1 MRPLPIIALLC
12 SVLVLSVAC
21 TLLIGAVPIAFS
33 DVFTSLFF
41 PHLVDA
47 TTVDIIVSVRLPR
60 LCIAIIVGMAL
71 SCAGATFQGVLRN
84 DLADPYTLGVASGA
98 AFGAASAFAFTASMD
113 FGGLWI
119 VPIGAFVSALATLG
133 VVFAISHHQHTASVI
148 LAGIIVQ
155 AFLAAAVS
163 SIIFAQGSAANT
175 IVFWMMGK
183 LSMRGWDFVAITALP
198 VIASTILLCVHG
210 QTINVFSLGEQ
221 KASSLGVSVFK
232 KRWALLGIATLAS
245 SFAVATAGVIGFVG
259 LLVPHIVRLLVGDDY
274 RIVLPSSA
282 IAGSIYVLWADA
294 LARTLIAPTELPIGI
309 VTALL
314 GAPFFLYVLR
324 KRMR

>member
-1 MRPLPIIALLC
+1 MRPRPIIFLL
-12 SVLVLSVAC
+12 SGVLILSVAC
-21 TLLIGAVPIAFS
+21 TLLIGAVPIAIS
-33 DVFTSLFF
+33 DVFASLFF
-41 PHLVDA
+41 PDLVDA

-71 SCAGATFQGVLRN
+71 SCAGAAFQGILRN
-84 DLADPYTLGVASGA
+84 ALADPYTLGVASGA
-98 AFGAASAFAFTASMD
+98 AFGAASAFALTASVD
-113 FGGLWI
+113 WGGLWI
-119 VPIGAFVSALATLG
+119 VPIGAFVCALATLG

-148 LAGIIVQ
+148 LAGIVVQ

-163 SIIFAQGSAANT
+163 SIIFAQGSAANA

-198 VIASTILLCVHG
+198 VIASTVWLCVHG
-210 QTINVFSLGEQ
+210 HTINVFSLGEH
-221 KASSLGVSVFK
+221 KASSLGVSMFT
-232 KRWALLGIATLAS
+232 KRWSLLGIATLAS
-245 SFAVATAGVIGFVG
+245 AFAVATAGVIGFVG
-259 LLVPHIVRLLVGDDY
+259 LLVPHIVRLIVGDDY

-282 IAGSIYVLWADA
+282 IAGAIYVLWADA
-294 LARTLIAPTELPIGI
+294 LARTVIAPTELPIGI

-324 KRMR
+324 KRMH